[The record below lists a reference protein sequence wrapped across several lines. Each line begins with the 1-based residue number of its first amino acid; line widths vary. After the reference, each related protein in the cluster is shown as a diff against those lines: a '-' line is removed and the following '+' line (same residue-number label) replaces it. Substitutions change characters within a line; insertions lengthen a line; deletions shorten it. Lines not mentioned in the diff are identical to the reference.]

1 MLLPELFGEN
11 FFNDSFF
18 DDFMSPWTEPFFRGP
33 ALEDRQ
39 HARAARHPAH
49 RPAGRPFR
57 MATDIREVEGGY
69 ELDVELPGYKKE
81 DVHVEL
87 ENGNLTISA
96 SHEEAKDEKD
106 EKGSYI
112 RRERRCGT
120 CRRAFYVGENISAE
134 DIKASFEDGVLKL
147 TVPKEQPKV
156 EEKKL
161 IAIEG

>member
-11 FFNDSFF
+11 FFMDTFF
-18 DDFMSPWTEPFFRGP
+18 KGLQR
-33 ALEDRQ
+33 
-39 HARAARHPAH
+39 PAH
-49 RPAGRPFR
+49 RVAAAPWR
-57 MATDIREVEGGY
+57 MATDIREVDGGF

-87 ENGNLTISA
+87 ESGNLTISA
-96 SHEEAKDEKD
+96 SHEENVDEKD
-106 EKGSYI
+106 DKGNYI
-112 RRERRCGT
+112 RRERRSGS
-120 CRRAFYVGENISAE
+120 CRRTFYVGENVATE
-134 DIKASFEDGVLKL
+134 DIKAKFEDGVLKL